1 MCFAT
6 CSVWHIQCKCSQC
19 HRTVSLTENYS
30 WLFQNCGGPRHIH
43 ANITYLP
50 RLGLLTRKR
59 RMLLVRE
66 RRSRRG
72 CHRRPALEIRLLLLL
87 KVRWLSQKR
96 AARTDRR
103 RGRRDGA
110 LRCDR
115 RGWLGWWTWR
125 GTALVRAEI
134 TVSTGLTGGKQIILF
149 RLERTRELIWRLFS
163 TKRRIFTL
171 FHTRICKTI
180 YIRGNVIYGWI

>member
-1 MCFAT
+1 MYLAT
-6 CSVWHIQCKCSQC
+6 CFRFVTSNASARNIVAH
-19 HRTVSLTENYS
+19 TVSLTEN
-30 WLFQNCGGPRHIH
+30 LFPALPKLRRTTSVTSMRT
-43 ANITYLP
+43 ITYLP
-50 RLGLLTRKR
+50 RLLGLLTRKR

-72 CHRRPALEIRLLLLL
+72 CHRRPALEILLLLL

-96 AARTDRR
+96 AARTDRW

-110 LRCDR
+110 PRCDR

-149 RLERTRELIWRLFS
+149 RLERTRINLGGLFS
-163 TKRRIFTL
+163 VRRGIFTL
-171 FHTRICKTI
+171 FYTICVRQ
-180 YIRGNVIYGWI
+180 YISEET